1 MRRLSAPRPVANL
14 VGVGSESGFGERHPE
29 FEAERLA
36 LHRPRPSG
44 NYESY
49 MNSPTTA
56 PSARYLPPMLLLFV
70 GSGCAA
76 LIYEIVWFQVLQL
89 VVGVSAVSLAVL
101 LGTFMG
107 GMFAGSLLL
116 TRYVSPAE
124 HPLGVYAKIE
134 AMIGVIGALLI
145 VLMPLVGRLYT
156 TVGGGPA
163 SIALRALVSV
173 ILLLPPTMLMGA
185 TLPAVSRYVRAT
197 PSGVAWLGFFYGG
210 NILGAVIG
218 ALAAGFYLLRVY
230 DLTTA
235 ALTAVALNAVVAAG
249 GFLLSR
255 RAPYVPSHAVTNGPG
270 APDASAT
277 GKHTTVRGR
286 ARAVFKGIAS
296 NRSWS
301 PPGVYVVIALSG
313 FTALGA
319 EVVWTRLL
327 SLLFGATTYALSLI
341 LAVFL
346 FGLGIGSAIGSTI
359 ARNTANARVT
369 LGWVQLFLAFTVAY
383 GAWMAAQQ
391 LPYWPVDP
399 SLAPSAWFN
408 FQIDIARS
416 LVVTFPSAV
425 LWGASFP
432 LAVAAAA
439 RPDHDT
445 GGTVGRVY
453 AANTLG
459 AVGGALLTGLVCVPL
474 FGTDGAVRLL
484 IIVSVTSAAFALTP
498 LFRPASVA
506 TGEGESRPAVLGRGA
521 MFAFGLL
528 LLGAF
533 WATANVRPVPAGLV
547 AWGRLLAWQGDPFA
561 LYVGEGINSSVAVTE
576 DFNGWR
582 NFHVSGKVEAS
593 TEPQDMRLQRLLGH
607 LTALMDENGPKS
619 ALVVGFGAGV
629 TAGAISVHPT
639 VERIVVCELE
649 PLIPNVVST
658 YFSDVNYDIA
668 ANPKVEIVY
677 DDARHYVLTTR
688 DKFDV
693 ITSDP
698 IHPWVKGA
706 ATLYTKEY
714 FEHVKARL
722 NPGGVVTQWVP
733 LYESTEEA
741 VRSEIATFF
750 EVFPNGTVWR
760 NDDVNG
766 RGYDVVLVGRAEDT
780 PIDVDAWQAKIDSP
794 GYEAVKTSLAE
805 VGYST
810 ILDLLKT
817 YSGRGQDL
825 GPWVA
830 GAQINTD
837 RNLRLQYLAGVGFN
851 NNLGTEIRDSM
862 LRYRQFPA
870 DLFTGQTESIDS
882 LRTLMMDG
890 F

>member
-1 MRRLSAPRPVANL
+1 MWGFAPDCYSAARTKHADLIRQPSAPRPVANS
-14 VGVGSESGFGERHPE
+14 VGVGSESGFGERNPE

-36 LHRPRPSG
+36 LHGPRPSG
-44 NYESY
+44 NYESC
-49 MNSPTTA
+49 MNTPTTA
-56 PSARYLPPMLLLFV
+56 TSARYLPPMLLLFV

-101 LGTFMG
+101 LGMLLLFMG

-116 TRYVSPAE
+116 TRYVSPAP

-134 AMIGVIGALLI
+134 ALIGLIGALLI
-145 VLMPLVGRLYT
+145 VVMPLVGRLYT

-230 DLTTA
+230 DLVTA

-255 RAPYVPSHAVTNGPG
+255 RAPYVPRHAVTQGPG
-270 APDASAT
+270 APDASGCRETHDGA
-277 GKHTTVRGR
+277 RQS
-286 ARAVFKGIAS
+286 ARAVFKGIMS
-296 NRSWS
+296 NTSWS

-327 SLLFGATTYALSLI
+327 SLLFGGTTYALSLI

-359 ARNTANARVT
+359 ARNTSNARVT
-369 LGWVQLFLAFTVAY
+369 LGWVQLFLAFTIAY

-416 LVVTFPSAV
+416 LVVTLPSAV

-439 RPDHDT
+439 RPDDDT

-459 AVGGALLTGLVCVPL
+459 ALGGALFTGLVCVPL
-474 FGTDGAVRLL
+474 IGTDGAFRLL
-484 IIVSVTSAAFALTP
+484 IIVSVTSAAFALAP
-498 LFRPASVA
+498 LFRPASITV
-506 TGEGESRPAVLGRGA
+506 GEGECRPAVLNRGA
-521 MFAFGLL
+521 MFAFGFL
-528 LLGAF
+528 LLGAL

-547 AWGRLLAWQGDPFA
+547 
-561 LYVGEGINSSVAVTE
+561 
-576 DFNGWR
+576 
-582 NFHVSGKVEAS
+582 
-593 TEPQDMRLQRLLGH
+593 
-607 LTALMDENGPKS
+607 
-619 ALVVGFGAGV
+619 VVGPLARVAGR
-629 TAGAISVHPT
+629 P
-639 VERIVVCELE
+639 VCSL
-649 PLIPNVVST
+649 
-658 YFSDVNYDIA
+658 
-668 ANPKVEIVY
+668 
-677 DDARHYVLTTR
+677 R
-688 DKFDV
+688 
-693 ITSDP
+693 
-698 IHPWVKGA
+698 
-706 ATLYTKEY
+706 
-714 FEHVKARL
+714 
-722 NPGGVVTQWVP
+722 
-733 LYESTEEA
+733 
-741 VRSEIATFF
+741 
-750 EVFPNGTVWR
+750 
-760 NDDVNG
+760 G
-766 RGYDVVLVGRAEDT
+766 RGYQLVRRCH
-780 PIDVDAWQAKIDSP
+780 
-794 GYEAVKTSLAE
+794 
-805 VGYST
+805 
-810 ILDLLKT
+810 
-817 YSGRGQDL
+817 RG
-825 GPWVA
+825 
-830 GAQINTD
+830 
-837 RNLRLQYLAGVGFN
+837 F
-851 NNLGTEIRDSM
+851 
-862 LRYRQFPA
+862 
-870 DLFTGQTESIDS
+870 
-882 LRTLMMDG
+882 
-890 F
+890 